1 MDAGAGNVQMGGE
14 SLPLGRADSRLVRE
28 LDDSSTQEVHVAVS
42 GRTSDGD
49 RCSDQPVAGEGD
61 IVCIPTYDNY
71 GQGFGKDPVGEAAE
85 TAPVSAFLANNN
97 MVLESEKHVTFMD
110 TDPTVGVE
118 VTSTP
123 HGLRSPKSGLH
134 LLSSVVNSVP
144 RLSALG
150 YSEEVINQ
158 LNFARRDSTNN
169 TYNSK
174 WKLFVQFARDR
185 KFDPF
190 LASPA
195 LVAQFLLFVAKTR
208 HATLSTIAGYRAAL
222 GRVLKLTAGYDPG
235 NCDIISQLM
244 QSFKRTQPVNAA
256 RIPCWSISFVL
267 HVLSQ
272 PEFENSLLS
281 DKVLTA
287 KAIFLVALASG
298 DRRSAIAA
306 LSYNAMKLS
315 EDKVCIG
322 YDKEF
327 VPKSYFVKKNITRIQ
342 PLSIPKIPGLDANP
356 VCPVRTLVDY
366 VGLSNQFRSDTQ
378 SSLFI
383 SHVQNR
389 HTNITPQSVSFY
401 ITFLVKWCYEK
412 SNVKFPG
419 CRAHDVRKIA
429 ASLRA
434 LSVGSLHDVLEAGNW
449 AQPMTFVKHYFLEF
463 SNEESSNLSHFPN
476 IVTGRMINPCFFGS
490 RPSKQGKGRGNGN
503 KGGSDSKVQKPGSE
517 ANTVRHHGPRNQKS

>member
-1 MDAGAGNVQMGGE
+1 M
-14 SLPLGRADSRLVRE
+14 
-28 LDDSSTQEVHVAVS
+28 
-42 GRTSDGD
+42 
-49 RCSDQPVAGEGD
+49 
-61 IVCIPTYDNY
+61 
-71 GQGFGKDPVGEAAE
+71 
-85 TAPVSAFLANNN
+85 
-97 MVLESEKHVTFMD
+97 
-110 TDPTVGVE
+110 
-118 VTSTP
+118 
-123 HGLRSPKSGLH
+123 
-134 LLSSVVNSVP
+134 VNSVP

-174 WKLFVQFARDR
+174 WKLFVQFAQDQ

-190 LASPA
+190 VASPA

-272 PEFENSLLS
+272 PEFENSLRS

-383 SHVQNR
+383 SHV
-389 HTNITPQSVSFY
+389 
-401 ITFLVKWCYEK
+401 
-412 SNVKFPG
+412 
-419 CRAHDVRKIA
+419 
-429 ASLRA
+429 
-434 LSVGSLHDVLEAGNW
+434 
-449 AQPMTFVKHYFLEF
+449 
-463 SNEESSNLSHFPN
+463 
-476 IVTGRMINPCFFGS
+476 
-490 RPSKQGKGRGNGN
+490 
-503 KGGSDSKVQKPGSE
+503 
-517 ANTVRHHGPRNQKS
+517 